1 MKSQYQKS
9 RLGLGMAALMFVFLA
24 SGAQAGSP
32 TSTIERFNAALLDVM
47 QKAAVL
53 KFDGRYES
61 LEPVLLSSFDM
72 DFMAEFS
79 AGRHWRK
86 LSTDE
91 RQTLVGTFG
100 RLWVSTYADR
110 FDGYSG
116 EAFEIVGEQ
125 KAPRNTILVKT
136 NIVKSSGEKVSINYL
151 MRERNNDWAV
161 IDIFLKGKFSELAK
175 QRSEY
180 TSVLKREGISGLV
193 AKVEAKVARMAQK
206 DG

>member
-1 MKSQYQKS
+1 MKSRPPKS
-9 RLGLGMAALMFVFLA
+9 LLGLCTAILMSMFVA
-24 SGAQAGSP
+24 SGALAGSP

-47 QKAAVL
+47 QKAATL
-53 KFDGRYES
+53 TFDSRYQS

-72 DFMAEFS
+72 DFMAQFS

-86 LSTDE
+86 LSPE
-91 RQTLVGTFG
+91 EQKTLVGTFG
-100 RLWVSTYADR
+100 RLWISTYADR
-110 FDGYSG
+110 FNGYSG

-125 KAPRNTILVKT
+125 QAPRNTVLVKT
-136 NIVKSSGEKVSINYL
+136 NIIKSSGKKVSINYL
-151 MRERNNDWAV
+151 MRERDDDWAV

-206 DG
+206 GS